1 MSRFS
6 HRAEVLYS
14 NRAKV
19 LGLFA
24 DILDYPAPGLARK
37 TAECA
42 ALIGA
47 VQPQAA
53 ALLENFRDFAEE
65 NSLGRLQEVY
75 SGFFDLNSICHPYVG
90 YQLFGENY
98 KRSTFLV
105 GLKKSYRDEGFE
117 ACATEIPD
125 RLSIVLRFAAQS
137 KGEDVDALLSK
148 GLLPALERMTT
159 KPETEGHQH
168 GSADID
174 GDTGIERAK
183 LDDRQQTKQRRDQ
196 AREAINQLKGQ
207 SQGSDDRKQL
217 KGAGQGSDV
226 LEGGFLLAMSEDYDP
241 EDIEKRQH
249 PYHQALDALRL
260 LLHEGM
266 TKKGADRSAEQERV
280 LGWTRER
287 FKLDEDETIM
297 VSELPC
303 SDPGCPPVETHVVFW
318 TPAGRQHF
326 KVYKPLAEVAAD
338 DLLDWRALEAQSVN
352 DRGTFQ

>member
-6 HRAEVLYS
+6 HRADVLYS
-14 NRAKV
+14 RRAKI

-47 VQPQAA
+47 VQSQAA
-53 ALLENFRDFAEE
+53 TLLESFRGFAEE
-65 NSLGRLQEVY
+65 TPLGKLQEVY

-98 KRSTFLV
+98 KRSVFLV
-105 GLKKSYRDEGFE
+105 GLKKSYRAEGFE
-117 ACATEIPD
+117 ANADEIPD

-137 KGEDVDALLSK
+137 KSEDVDDLLAR

-159 KPETEGHQH
+159 KPESEGHQH
-168 GSADID
+168 GPADID

-183 LDDRQQTKQRRDQ
+183 IDEREERKQRKGQVREARKQLNGESQGDDR
-196 AREAINQLKGQ
+196 NQLKGAT
-207 SQGSDDRKQL
+207 QGDS
-217 KGAGQGSDV
+217 AT
-226 LEGGFLLAMSEDYDP
+226 LEGGFLLAMSEDYDV
-241 EDIEKRQH
+241 EDVEKRVH

-266 TKKGADRSAEQERV
+266 TKKGAERSTEQERV
-280 LGWTRER
+280 LAWTRER
-287 FKLDEDETIM
+287 YKLDDDETIM

-318 TPAGRQHF
+318 TQAGRQHF
-326 KVYKPLAEVAAD
+326 KIFKPLAEVAAD
-338 DLLDWRALEAQSVN
+338 DLLDWRA
-352 DRGTFQ
+352 

>member
-24 DILDYPAPGLARK
+24 DILDYPVPGLGQKAS
-37 TAECA
+37 ECGT
-42 ALIGA
+42 LIRS

-53 ALLENFRDFAEE
+53 ALLESFRAFAEE
-65 NSLGRLQEVY
+65 TAVGKLQEVY

-98 KRSTFLV
+98 KRSVFLV
-105 GLKKSYRDEGFE
+105 ELKKSYRTNGFE
-117 ACATEIPD
+117 SDPTEMPD
-125 RLSIVLRFAAQS
+125 RLSVVLRFAAQNE
-137 KGEDVDALLSK
+137 GDDIDALLNK
-148 GLLPALERMTT
+148 GMLPALERMTT
-159 KPETEGHQH
+159 KPETESHQH
-168 GSADID
+168 GPADID

-183 LDDRQQTKQRRDQ
+183 LDDRDLRKQLKAQQ
-196 AREAINQLKGQ
+196 REARKLLEGQSQGDDRQQLKGQ
-207 SQGSDDRKQL
+207 
-217 KGAGQGSDV
+217 GQGDV
-226 LEGGFLLAMSEDYDP
+226 LEGGFLLAMSEDYDVD
-241 EDIEKRQH
+241 EAEKRAH
-249 PYHQALDALRL
+249 PYHQVLDALRL
-260 LLHEGM
+260 LLNEGM
-266 TKKGADRSAEQERV
+266 TKKRADRSVEQERV

-287 FKLDEDETIM
+287 FNLDEDETIM

-318 TPAGRQHF
+318 TQSGRQHF

-338 DLLDWRALEAQSVN
+338 DLLDWQA
-352 DRGTFQ
+352 